1 MAQNQMNKYVWLV
14 DTIHR
19 AGKISLEDINRKWL
33 DNDLSEGIE
42 IPKRTFHKWRIAIEE
57 MFGLIIE
64 NENRGEYRYFILND
78 DEIKKK
84 GIKSWMIDTVSTS
97 NLLINNVSL
106 KDRIILED
114 VPSGREYLQPILG
127 AMKQNRLIH
136 ITYYNYWRDDE
147 RQYYLMPLCV
157 KLFRQRWYM
166 VGQVWASG
174 ERLTFCL
181 DRIKDFRFSSHT
193 FDYPDDFS
201 PEEYFDGCIGVI
213 TENVAIEEVEL
224 KVSSNQANYL
234 RDLPMHE
241 SQREMERNNEYSIF
255 TLRVRPTFDF
265 QQELLWNRDELEVM
279 KPLWL
284 RKEMAEIV
292 KRMWNKYNTI

>member
-1 MAQNQMNKYVWLV
+1 MALNQMNKYVWLV

-57 MFGLIIE
+57 IFGLIIE

-78 DEIKKK
+78 DEIEKK
-84 GIKSWMIDTVSTS
+84 GIKSWMIDTISTS

-147 RQYYLMPLCV
+147 RQYYLKPLCV

-166 VGQVWASG
+166 VGESWST
-174 ERLTFCL
+174 ERRIIFCL
-181 DRIKDFRFSSHT
+181 DRIRDFRLSSHPFEYPKDFYPALIPQHFDLTLFISS
-193 FDYPDDFS
+193 
-201 PEEYFDGCIGVI
+201 
-213 TENVAIEEVEL
+213 
-224 KVSSNQANYL
+224 
-234 RDLPMHE
+234 
-241 SQREMERNNEYSIF
+241 
-255 TLRVRPTFDF
+255 
-265 QQELLWNRDELEVM
+265 
-279 KPLWL
+279 
-284 RKEMAEIV
+284 
-292 KRMWNKYNTI
+292 